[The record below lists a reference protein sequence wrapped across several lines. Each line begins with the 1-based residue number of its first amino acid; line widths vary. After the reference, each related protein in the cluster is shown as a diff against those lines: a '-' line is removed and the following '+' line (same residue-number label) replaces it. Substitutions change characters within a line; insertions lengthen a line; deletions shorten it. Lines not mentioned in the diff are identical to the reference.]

1 MPCPPPTT
9 VATACWALLLAGS
22 LAACIEPSDVSGDVL
37 VTVEAT
43 TNVIIQGQGIAL
55 RAHAWHRTSGGQ
67 LEEVRGVS
75 YHWQAKTAGIVSI
88 ADSGSKAILTGVSR
102 GRDSVFAIPIDYED
116 AIPGALEVRVA
127 ASVEIDQVTPA
138 TVRYGEEITVSGVG
152 LGRATRFGL
161 GEADLIPEQGS
172 FSGDSTGLGELRLW
186 IPFPARS
193 DRLVAVT
200 GGTSTTA
207 SDTTKVEPFDP
218 YEPNDSLPSIIQLNP
233 ASSGNP
239 SALFFNPALAL
250 ESGGAVDRYQ
260 LLTSDTA
267 RALTIMVSDASP
279 LAASFEADVSSSSGD
294 WTIGIRNQVCR
305 DSLISIDSIVPDTVV
320 RAFTSLPAGGLQ
332 LVVRGPPSRYDLRV
346 LDGYRRQNP
355 AVGPD
360 RFEENDY
367 CTAADD
373 PTKRIDLSAPFSDTL
388 TIDNGYELD
397 WFRIA
402 VPGTGTQ
409 LVTIRTAARPFG
421 AVDSSNIG
429 LALFTAPEPQPVP
442 IGMADEPGSAEE
454 LSLELEPGEYY
465 LLVADRGGVA
475 TRYSLCIALGSS
487 CSLVAA
493 VQHAK
498 SPRTRLH
505 LESHR
510 STLHAR

>member
-1 MPCPPPTT
+1 VEGTT
-9 VATACWALLLAGS
+9 K
-22 LAACIEPSDVSGDVL
+22 
-37 VTVEAT
+37 
-43 TNVIIQGQGIAL
+43 VIIQGQSITL
-55 RAHAWHRTSGGQ
+55 RAHTWHHKSGGE

-75 YHWQAKTAGIVSI
+75 YHWQAKTGGIVSI

-102 GRDSVFAIPIDYED
+102 GKDSVFAIPIDYED
-116 AIPGALEVRVA
+116 AMPGALEVRVA

-161 GEADLIPEQGS
+161 GEADLIPEDGS
-172 FSGDSTGLGELRLW
+172 FSGDSAGLGELRLW

-200 GGTSTTA
+200 AGGTSTTA
-207 SDTTKVEPFDP
+207 SDTTEVEPFDP

-233 ASSGNP
+233 ASSAST

-279 LAASFEADVSSSSGD
+279 LAASFEADLSSSSGD

-305 DSLISIDSIVPDTVV
+305 DSLITIDSIVPDTVV
-320 RAFTSLPAGGLQ
+320 RAFTGIPAGGLQ
-332 LVVRGPPSRYDLRV
+332 LALRGPPSRYDLRV
-346 LDGYRRQNP
+346 LDGYRRQDP
-355 AVGPD
+355 AIGPD

-367 CTAADD
+367 CTGADD
-373 PTKRIDLSAPFSDTL
+373 PTKLIDLSVPFSDTL

-397 WFRIA
+397 WYRIA

-421 AVDSSNIG
+421 AVDSSNIA
-429 LALFTAPEPQPVP
+429 LALFTAPEPQPTP
-442 IGMADEPGSAEE
+442 IGIADGPGSAEV
-454 LSLELEPGEYY
+454 LSPELEPGQYY
-465 LLVADRGGVA
+465 LLVRDRRGVA
-475 TRYSLCIALGSS
+475 TRYSLCMALGSN
-487 CSLVAA
+487 CSLITAG
-493 VQHAK
+493 
-498 SPRTRLH
+498 P
-505 LESHR
+505 
-510 STLHAR
+510 